1 MVITYDRQEKTLF
14 HNLSYPC
21 TITLK
26 KKTSWLRKIIRAF
39 ILLQYVV
46 IFCFVYRGTSKSQE
60 AVAFRR
66 WFFKLSE
73 IRSLVSKNVPFMAVT
88 ATATRKTKET
98 IITVLRLSKFVEV
111 SESPNKANISFGVQY
126 MMKQN
131 SLIQYFQWILDELME
146 KKGFNRKNNNLLPNS
161 KTVFNLV
168 FSFLKGNEQQDIC

>member
-1 MVITYDRQEKTLF
+1 MACLSDFCLIFHSFVKKKRILVSILVCPQPHQSPRIFDNCSIIPSDLVFSLKLLHQLQNFLLYLSVVITYDRQEKTLF

-46 IFCFVYRGTSKSQE
+46 IFCFVYRGTSKSLE

-73 IRSLVSKNVPFMAVT
+73 IRSLVSRFA
-88 ATATRKTKET
+88 
-98 IITVLRLSKFVEV
+98 IIQLR
-111 SESPNKANISFGVQY
+111 
-126 MMKQN
+126 
-131 SLIQYFQWILDELME
+131 
-146 KKGFNRKNNNLLPNS
+146 
-161 KTVFNLV
+161 
-168 FSFLKGNEQQDIC
+168 